1 MIDDVSN
8 GSRRAKRSKE
18 DLLLGY
24 FVFFPSFFFFSYYS
38 LLLFLPS
45 FLESTSRSTE
55 WSLYTVRPKP
65 LAQVRTAS
73 LSAAAAAALEVE
85 RCTGL
90 SVPVGFLVVG
100 SRQPI
105 PVALRKNKKTRN
117 ISQVCFFSKNT
128 LVQYSSAREIYFSGP
143 LAAVRLERNFERNII
158 LQIICVGAS
167 YWAWWPCLFRHP
179 PTKSSNPPNRLFWIP
194 LCSPKTLTT
203 TSSK

>member
-24 FVFFPSFFFFSYYS
+24 FVFFLSLF
-38 LLLFLPS
+38 LLLFLLFPS
-45 FLESTSRSTE
+45 PFSSQFSRVDVTLDRVIAVHSAPQTAGAGAHRLSFCCCCCRARSRKVHWLVCTSWFPGRRQSTTHPSGA
-55 WSLYTVRPKP
+55 PQK
-65 LAQVRTAS
+65 Q
-73 LSAAAAAALEVE
+73 
-85 RCTGL
+85 
-90 SVPVGFLVVG
+90 
-100 SRQPI
+100 
-105 PVALRKNKKTRN
+105 NKKTRN

-179 PTKSSNPPNRLFWIP
+179 PTKSSNRPNRLF
-194 LCSPKTLTT
+194 
-203 TSSK
+203 